1 MEIDLQCIGDWL
13 LALLDVCIFVYL
25 YNCVY
30 LYLSV
35 CLLKQMSME
44 LVPPYISKNYYM
56 RPERPVHQTLRTL
69 RTLTVTLNATSAGRH
84 IRTPFPIYPCVLDV
98 PTTFTTK
105 PMRPDALRP

>member
-1 MEIDLQCIGDWL
+1 MEIDLQGIGDWL

-44 LVPPYISKNYYM
+44 LAPS
-56 RPERPVHQTLRTL
+56 
-69 RTLTVTLNATSAGRH
+69 
-84 IRTPFPIYPCVLDV
+84 
-98 PTTFTTK
+98 
-105 PMRPDALRP
+105 